1 MRVELIYD
9 MDCPNVKNARAQLL
23 SAFSTAGVSP
33 IWTEWN
39 RASPDS
45 PGYVRNFGSP
55 TILVDGLDV
64 DPDNEAP
71 SASCCRL
78 YPSRS
83 GTLSGVPEVERIV
96 SALSNGIANLPASEA
111 ANGKKGWRMA
121 LAAAPSFGVALL
133 PKLTCAAC
141 WPAYAAVLSAL
152 GFSFFDYTAYLLP
165 VTVAALALTLISLG
179 WRAKARW
186 GYGPFVLGVAA
197 ALTHLIGKFVFDSN
211 FIAYA
216 AVPTLIGAAVWN
228 AWPRMVAVKS
238 CGSCASSDV

>member
-1 MRVELIYD
+1 MKVELIYD
-9 MDCPNVKNARAQLL
+9 RDCPNVKAARKQLL
-23 SAFSTAGVSP
+23 SAFSLAGISP
-33 IWTEWN
+33 SWIEWD
-39 RASPDS
+39 RAAMDNPQ
-45 PGYVRNFGSP
+45 YVRRFGSP
-55 TILVDGLDV
+55 TILVDEQDV
-64 DPDNEAP
+64 DPDNAAP

-78 YPSRS
+78 YLSRS
-83 GTLSGVPEVERIV
+83 GTLSGVPQVEHIA
-96 SALSNGIANLPASEA
+96 SALSRSIANLPVSEA
-111 ANGKKGWRMA
+111 ANGKKSWRMA
-121 LAAAPSFGVALL
+121 LAATPTFGVVLL

-141 WPAYAAVLSAL
+141 WPAYTAVLSAL

-165 VTVAALALTLISLG
+165 ITVAALALTLMSLG

-186 GYGPFVLGVAA
+186 GYGPLALGIAA

-238 CGSCASSDV
+238 CGSCASSDA